1 MTEDNKYNLEDLI
14 TSSLN
19 QRPIDFNDAF
29 GNLMRDR
36 IQIAVQ
42 NKKIDIA
49 QKIYSN
55 DNSEINTEEEE

>member
-14 TSSLN
+14 TSSLD

-55 DNSEINTEEEE
+55 DNSEVNTEEEE

>member
-14 TSSLN
+14 TSSLD

-55 DNSEINTEEEE
+55 DNSVVNTEEEE

>member
-14 TSSLN
+14 TSSLD